1 MQQEEDAAE
10 VIVPG
15 KILKG
20 AKEAVSGSQKHYNS
34 ICYHKYDVY
43 LCSYDHNRNCSHR
56 GGQNNAR
63 GSVKLLSDVVL
74 SGTSRE

>member
-15 KILKG
+15 KILK
-20 AKEAVSGSQKHYNS
+20 GSQKHYNS